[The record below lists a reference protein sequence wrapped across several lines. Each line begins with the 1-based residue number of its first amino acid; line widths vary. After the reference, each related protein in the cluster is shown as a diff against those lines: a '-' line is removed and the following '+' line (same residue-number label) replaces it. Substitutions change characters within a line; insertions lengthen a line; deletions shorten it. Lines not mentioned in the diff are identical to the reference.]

1 MNDAQQ
7 TETRRFAETA
17 ASLLKEYSS
26 KLEPIQTHMRRLRD
40 KVEKA
45 SFGSPEFHV
54 VQQEYLALQQSFHTL
69 RVSLRTLAQR
79 VSQFLE
85 HGDVDDVWRL
95 ELEVRLHELE
105 GKLHQTEMIVDVG
118 LPAHASA

>member
-1 MNDAQQ
+1 MNDAICS
-7 TETRRFAETA
+7 ENRRFAETA

-26 KLEPIQTHMRRLRD
+26 KLEPIQKHMRQLRD
-40 KVEKA
+40 EVEKA

-54 VQQEYLALQQSFHTL
+54 VQQEYFALQQSFHTL
-69 RVSLRTLAQR
+69 GASLRTLAQR

-85 HGDVDDVWRL
+85 HADVDDVSRL

-105 GKLHQTEMIVDVG
+105 GKLHQTEMIVNVG
-118 LPAHASA
+118 LSAHASA